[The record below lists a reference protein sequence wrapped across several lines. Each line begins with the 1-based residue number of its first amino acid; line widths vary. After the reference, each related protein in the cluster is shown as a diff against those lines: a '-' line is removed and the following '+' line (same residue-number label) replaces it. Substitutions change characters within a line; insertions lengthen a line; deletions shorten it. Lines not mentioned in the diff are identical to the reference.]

1 MFSDLAFYFSR
12 PAMRAFPIESSISIF
27 HICRRRKQDMT
38 EREPEFIATPE
49 SITLYTDRRRVL
61 LLLLATLALVIAAA
75 FLVRSN
81 QSSTIIVIG
90 YIAALLFTGISL
102 ALVRMFLDRTP
113 RLILDE
119 TGLFDRTMK
128 TPKIPWNTI
137 LSMEL
142 KMIRGS
148 SLICLELPDE
158 DERLQ
163 DLPPIQ
169 RWTASFNRATGAGLF
184 NVNASALPLSAEEIF
199 TLIVAHVKAQ
209 GRKI

>member
-1 MFSDLAFYFSR
+1 
-12 PAMRAFPIESSISIF
+12 
-27 HICRRRKQDMT
+27 MT
-38 EREPEFIATPE
+38 ERQAELIATPE

-81 QSSTIIVIG
+81 QSTTLTIIG
-90 YIAALLFTGISL
+90 YIATLIFTGISI

-158 DERLQ
+158 DERLYA
-163 DLPPIQ
+163 LPLIK

-184 NVNASALPLSAEEIF
+184 NVNTGALPLSAEEIF
-199 TLIVAHVKAQ
+199 TLIVAHVKAH
-209 GRKI
+209 GHKI

>member
-1 MFSDLAFYFSR
+1 
-12 PAMRAFPIESSISIF
+12 
-27 HICRRRKQDMT
+27 MT
-38 EREPEFIATPE
+38 ERQAELIATPE

-61 LLLLATLALVIAAA
+61 LLLLATVALVIAAA

-81 QSSTIIVIG
+81 QSTTVIAIG
-90 YIAALLFTGISL
+90 YIAALIFTAISI
-102 ALVRMFLDRTP
+102 ALVRLFLDRTP

-119 TGLFDRTMK
+119 DGLFDRTMK

-142 KMIRGS
+142 KTIRGS

-163 DLPPIQ
+163 ALPPIQ
-169 RWTASFNRATGAGLF
+169 RWTALFNRATGAGLF
-184 NVNASALPLSAEEIF
+184 NVNATALPLSAEEIF
-199 TLIVAHVKAQ
+199 TLIVAHVKAH
-209 GRKI
+209 GHKRNSHR

>member
-1 MFSDLAFYFSR
+1 
-12 PAMRAFPIESSISIF
+12 
-27 HICRRRKQDMT
+27 MT

-81 QSSTIIVIG
+81 QSTTVIVIG
-90 YIAALLFTGISL
+90 YIGTIIFTGISL

-119 TGLFDRTMK
+119 GGLFDRTMK

-142 KMIRGS
+142 KTIRGS
-148 SLICLELPDE
+148 SFISLELPDE
-158 DERLQ
+158 DERL
-163 DLPPIQ
+163 LAMSPIQ
-169 RWTASFNRATGAGLF
+169 RWTALFNRATGFSAF

-199 TLIVAHVKAQ
+199 TLIVAHVKAH
-209 GRKI
+209 GHKN

>member
-1 MFSDLAFYFSR
+1 
-12 PAMRAFPIESSISIF
+12 MRACPIESFLSIF

-90 YIAALLFTGISL
+90 YIAALLFTSISI

-142 KMIRGS
+142 KTIRGS

-158 DERLQ
+158 DERLYA
-163 DLPPIQ
+163 LPPIQ

-199 TLIVAHVKAQ
+199 TLIVAHVKAH
-209 GRKI
+209 GHKI